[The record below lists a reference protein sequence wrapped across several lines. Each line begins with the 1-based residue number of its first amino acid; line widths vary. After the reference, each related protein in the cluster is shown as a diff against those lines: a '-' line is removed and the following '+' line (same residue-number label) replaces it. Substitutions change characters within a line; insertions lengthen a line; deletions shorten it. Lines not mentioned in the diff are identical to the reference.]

1 MPLLSRERM
10 QSVNRRRLTAII
22 RKEFIQVKRD
32 KASLGIIIVMP
43 ILMMFLFGYAVT
55 TNIDHVSVSVLDL
68 DKSPA
73 SRDIIDAFRESTYFD
88 FNYYVSGQEDI
99 NNLIDAGKAK
109 AGLIIP
115 ANYAR
120 DLKRNRAPQ
129 VQFVI
134 DGSDPTVARTVMNT
148 GRIIAQ
154 QQAMDMR
161 VEYLEQRGVSL
172 ENVPGI
178 DFRPQVWF
186 NPELDS
192 IKFNIP
198 GLIGLVLQNITVMLT
213 AFSLVRE
220 RERGTLEQ
228 LIVTP
233 IKSRELILGKL
244 LPYVFIAF
252 FDVVLVLSVGV
263 FWFKVPVKGSILLL
277 LVQSIAFLLVALGL
291 GLLISTVSKT
301 QLQAMQMTVLLIL
314 PSVLLSGFIFP
325 REAMPVPIRILSLF
339 IPMTYFLEILR
350 GIILKGIGLEYLW
363 RNLVILLIF
372 GIVSLAI
379 SAASFKKN
387 LD

>member
-1 MPLLSRERM
+1 MNL
-10 QSVNRRRLTAII
+10 RRLTAII
-22 RKEFIQVKRD
+22 RKEFIQIKRD

-43 ILMMFLFGYAVT
+43 MLMMFLFGYAVT

-99 NNLIDAGKAK
+99 NRLIDAGEVK

-115 ANYAR
+115 ANYER

-129 VQFVI
+129 VQLVI

-161 VEYLEQRGVSL
+161 VNYLEQRGVSL
-172 ENVPGI
+172 DKVPGI

-244 LPYVFIAF
+244 IPYVFIAF
-252 FDVVLVLSVGV
+252 FDVLLVLSVGV
-263 FWFKVPVKGSILLL
+263 FWFEVPVKGSILLL
-277 LVQSIAFLLVALGL
+277 LVQALAFLLVALGL

-372 GIVSLAI
+372 GIVSLAV
-379 SAASFKKN
+379 SVASFKKS